1 MTIKS
6 FRFFLVTLC
15 ASAVTAIAQP
25 PDTLRFSQ
33 LSDKTD
39 LFALGTITH
48 TPIST
53 LPPDA
58 WKELSSQPR
67 KTFNS
72 STIGFTTDVYWLGFI
87 LRNDSQETQHRLLS
101 MENPQID
108 FLTLYQFYSNDSILI
123 KAEGG
128 DKVPFNTRPLLN
140 RNFIFLVTLKPEE
153 VASFFLRVD
162 KHDSALSMPVFLW
175 DPQAYAAKDY
185 QDNLGFGLFFGM
197 SLLCAIYALLVFIF
211 LRSTLYLWYFLWIVF
226 SFLYMFTALGFSFQ
240 YLYPELPNINS
251 YFRVYLEVFG
261 CIIFAKFAQQF
272 LNIRYY
278 FPTINRWINYIL
290 LFLLSLIV
298 ASPVAL
304 GFFSQ
309 ISAFLLP
316 TINTVFVVSGILI
329 FYAAFGSFSKQTST
343 STFFFLAFGSLAAG
357 VGFVIF
363 AEFGWVSESSFALNP
378 VMVGSMVEL
387 FIFSIGLT
395 YQIRNVYNER
405 NQLSLSIAKQQKA
418 LLKAYVEGT
427 EKERE
432 RISRELHDDI
442 GSRLGSLKRF
452 INNNQTQTTS
462 LEQQIDILCHDVRTM
477 SHQLAPPS
485 MRITGF
491 RQLIQKHLEET
502 VRDEQLQVDVQFY
515 DVPENLSPETT
526 HQLFRI
532 VQETLAN
539 VLKHAEASE
548 LDLQFF
554 VHDEELVMTI
564 EDNGKGF
571 DILKTSQGIGLQNMK
586 ARTESLNGTMEISSQ
601 PGKGTSIIVKIPL
614 NSSHA

>member
-1 MTIKS
+1 MTIKL
-6 FRFFLVTLC
+6 FKFFLAALC
-15 ASAVTAIAQP
+15 GFALSATAQP
-25 PDTLRFSQ
+25 SDTLLLRQLPSQ
-33 LSDKTD
+33 TD

-48 TPIST
+48 TITTATPQ
-53 LPPDA
+53 DA
-58 WKELSSQPR
+58 WKELATLPR
-67 KTFNS
+67 KTFTS
-72 STIGFTTDVYWLGFI
+72 STIGFTTDIYWLGFI
-87 LRNDSQETQHRLLS
+87 LRNNTEEIQQRLVS
-101 MENPQID
+101 VENPQID
-108 FLTLYQFYSNDSILI
+108 FLTLYRVHSTDQIR
-123 KAEGG
+123 KEAEGG
-128 DKVPFNTRPLLN
+128 DKIPFHARPFIN
-140 RNFIFLVTLKPEE
+140 RNFIFPVTLKPGE
-153 VASFFLRVD
+153 VAAFLLKVD

-175 DPQAYAAKDY
+175 THQDHAAKDY
-185 QDNLGFGLFFGM
+185 QNNLGFGLVFGM

-211 LRSTLYLWYFLWIVF
+211 LRSSLYLWYFLWIAF

-240 YLYPELPNINS
+240 YLYPDLSSVNS

-261 CIIFAKFAQQF
+261 CMIFAKFAQQF
-272 LNIRYY
+272 LNIQQY
-278 FPTINRWINYIL
+278 FPTIHKWINYIL

-298 ASPVAL
+298 VSPVAL

-309 ISAFLLP
+309 ISTLLLP
-316 TINTVFVVSGILI
+316 TINTVFVVSGLLI
-329 FYAAFGSFSKQTST
+329 FYAAFGSFSKQAST
-343 STFFFLAFGSLAAG
+343 SIFFFLAFGSLATG
-357 VGFVIF
+357 VALVIF

-378 VMVGSMVEL
+378 VMVGSTVEL

-452 INNNQTQTTS
+452 INNNQTES
-462 LEQQIDILCHDVRTM
+462 LEKQIDILCHDVRTM

-502 VRDEQLQVDVQFY
+502 VRDGQLQIDVQFY

-532 VQETLAN
+532 VQEAVAN

-554 VHDEELVMTI
+554 VHDQELVMTI

-571 DILKTSQGIGLQNMK
+571 DSQHGSQGIGLQNMK
-586 ARTESLNGTMEISSQ
+586 ARTESLTGTMEVSSQ
-601 PGKGTSIIVKIPL
+601 PGKGTSIMIKIPL
-614 NSSHA
+614 NSPQA

>member
-1 MTIKS
+1 MIIKS
-6 FRFFLVTLC
+6 FRFFFVALCGVVT
-15 ASAVTAIAQP
+15 SAVAQP
-25 PDTLRFSQ
+25 SDTLR
-33 LSDKTD
+33 LSHLTTKAD
-39 LFALGTITH
+39 LFALGTITNTSVAT
-48 TPIST
+48 TPA
-53 LPPDA
+53 DA
-58 WKELSSQPR
+58 WRELSILPR
-67 KTFNS
+67 KTFAS
-72 STIGFTTDVYWLGFI
+72 STIGFTKDVYWLRFT
-87 LRNDSQETQHRLLS
+87 LHNDSEETQQRLVS
-101 MENPQID
+101 IENPQID
-108 FLTLYQFYSNDSILI
+108 FLTLYRFHTHDSMSVE
-123 KAEGG
+123 AEGG
-128 DKVPFNTRPLLN
+128 DKIPFHARPLAN
-140 RNFIFLVTLKPEE
+140 RHFLFPITLKPHEA
-153 VASFFLRVD
+153 VSFLLKVD
-162 KHDSALSMPVFLW
+162 KHNSALSMPVFLW
-175 DPQAYAAKDY
+175 DAQSYAARDY

-211 LRSTLYLWYFLWIVF
+211 LRNTLYLWYFLWIVF
-226 SFLYMFTALGFSFQ
+226 SFLYIFTALGFSYQ
-240 YLYPELPNINS
+240 YLYPKLEYFNS

-261 CIIFAKFAQQF
+261 CLIFAKFSQQF
-272 LNIRYY
+272 LNIQYY
-278 FPTINRWINYIL
+278 FPAVYRWINYLL

-309 ISAFLLP
+309 ISNILLP
-316 TINTVFVVSGILI
+316 VINTIFIACGVLV
-329 FYAAFGSFSKQTST
+329 FYAAIRSFPKQRATSA
-343 STFFFLAFGSLAAG
+343 FFFLAFGSLTIG
-357 VGFVIF
+357 IGLVIF
-363 AEFGWVSESSFALNP
+363 SEFGWVSESNLALNP

-395 YQIRNVYNER
+395 HQIRNVYNER

-452 INNNQTQTTS
+452 INNNQTQTES
-462 LEQQIDILCHDVRTM
+462 LEQQIDILCHDVRVM
-477 SHQLAPPS
+477 SHQLSPPS
-485 MRITGF
+485 MRITGL

-532 VQETLAN
+532 VQEAMTN

-554 VHDEELVMTI
+554 VHDCELVMTI

-571 DILKTSQGIGLQNMK
+571 DTQQGTQGIGLQNMK
-586 ARTESLNGTMEISSQ
+586 ARTESLSGTMEVSSQ
-601 PGKGTSIIVKIPL
+601 PGKGTSIMIKIL
-614 NSSHA
+614 LSGSSV

>member
-1 MTIKS
+1 MTTKS
-6 FRFFLVTLC
+6 FRFLLVTLC
-15 ASAVTAIAQP
+15 VLATSANAQP
-25 PDTLRFSQ
+25 SDTLLHSR
-33 LSDKTD
+33 LSAKVD

-48 TPIST
+48 THIST
-53 LPPDA
+53 LPLDA
-58 WKELSSQPR
+58 WRELSLLPR

-72 STIGFTTDVYWLGFI
+72 STIGFTTDIYWLGFI
-87 LRNDSQETQHRLLS
+87 LRNDSQETQQRMLS

-108 FLTLYQFYSNDSILI
+108 FLTLYRFHTPDSVSIE
-123 KAEGG
+123 AEGG
-128 DKVPFNTRPLLN
+128 DKVSFYSRPLPN
-140 RNFIFLVTLKPEE
+140 RNFIFLLTLKPGE
-153 VASFFLRVD
+153 VASFLLRVD

-175 DPQAYAAKDY
+175 DPQDYAAKDY
-185 QDNLGFGLFFGM
+185 KDNLGFGLFFGM
-197 SLLCAIYALLVFIF
+197 SLLCAIYALMVFIF

-240 YLYPELPNINS
+240 YLYPALSSVNS
-251 YFRVYLEVFG
+251 YFRVYLEVVG
-261 CIIFAKFAQQF
+261 CMIFAKFAQQF
-272 LNIRYY
+272 LNIQQY
-278 FPTINRWINYIL
+278 FPAIHKWVNYIL

-298 ASPVAL
+298 VSPVAI

-309 ISAFLLP
+309 ISTLLLP
-316 TINTVFVVSGILI
+316 IINTIFVISGLLI
-329 FYAAFGSFSKQTST
+329 FYAAFGSLSKQAST
-343 STFFFLAFGSLAAG
+343 SIFFFLAFGSLAAG
-357 VGFVIF
+357 VGLVIF
-363 AEFGWVSESSFALNP
+363 AEFGWVSESSFVLNP
-378 VMVGSMVEL
+378 IMVGSMVEL

-452 INNNQTQTTS
+452 INNHQLQTES

-502 VRDEQLQVDVQFY
+502 IRDGQLHIDLQFY
-515 DVPENLSPETT
+515 DVPENLSSETT

-532 VQETLAN
+532 VQEAVAN
-539 VLKHAEASE
+539 VLKHAEASV

-554 VHDEELVMTI
+554 VHDQELVMTI

-571 DILKTSQGIGLQNMK
+571 DIQHASQGIGLQNMK
-586 ARTESLNGTMEISSQ
+586 ARTESLTGTLDVSSQ
-601 PGKGTSIIVKIPL
+601 LGKGTSIMIKIPL
-614 NSSHA
+614 SGSDV

>member
-6 FRFFLVTLC
+6 YKFLLVALC
-15 ASAVTAIAQP
+15 AVALSATAQP
-25 PDTLRFSQ
+25 SDTLLLSQ
-33 LSDKTD
+33 LSSKAD

-48 TPIST
+48 TPIT
-53 LPPDA
+53 TTAPDA
-58 WKELSSQPR
+58 WKELSATPR
-67 KTFNS
+67 KTFSS
-72 STIGFTTDVYWLGFI
+72 STIGFTKDIYWLGFI
-87 LRNDSQETQHRLLS
+87 LQNDSEETLQRFVS
-101 MENPQID
+101 IENPQID
-108 FLTLYQFYSNDSILI
+108 FLTLYRFQPVDNFLI
-123 KAEGG
+123 VAEGG
-128 DKVPFNTRPLLN
+128 DKIPFHARPLIN
-140 RNFIFLVTLKPEE
+140 RNFVFPIALKPGE
-153 VASFFLRVD
+153 AAAFLLKVD

-175 DPQAYAAKDY
+175 NSQDHAAQDY
-185 QDNLGFGLFFGM
+185 QNNLGYGLIFGM

-211 LRSTLYLWYFLWIVF
+211 LRHTLYLWYFLWIAF
-226 SFLYMFTALGFSFQ
+226 SFLYMFTALGFSYQ
-240 YLYPELPNINS
+240 YLYPNLSNMNS

-261 CIIFAKFAQQF
+261 CMIFAKFAQQF
-272 LNIRYY
+272 LNIQYY
-278 FPTINRWINYIL
+278 FPAIHKWINYIL

-298 ASPVAL
+298 VSPVAL

-309 ISAFLLP
+309 ISTILLP
-316 TINTVFVVSGILI
+316 TINTIFVVSGLLI
-329 FYAAFGSFSKQTST
+329 FYAAFASFSKQAST
-343 STFFFLAFGSLAAG
+343 SMFFFLAFGSLAAG
-357 VGFVIF
+357 AGLVIF
-363 AEFGWVSESSFALNP
+363 AEFGWVAESTFAFNP
-378 VMVGSMVEL
+378 VMVGSTVEL

-452 INNNQTQTTS
+452 INYNQSQTES

-502 VRDEQLQVDVQFY
+502 IRDGQLQVDVQFY
-515 DVPENLSPETT
+515 DVPENLSPEST

-532 VQETLAN
+532 VQEAVAN
-539 VLKHAEASE
+539 VLKHAQATE

-554 VHDEELVMTI
+554 VHDQELVMTI

-571 DILKTSQGIGLQNMK
+571 DSQHASQGIGLQNMK
-586 ARTESLNGTMEISSQ
+586 ARTESLTGTMEVSSQ
-601 PGKGTSIIVKIPL
+601 PGKGTSIMIKIPL
-614 NSSHA
+614 NSSPV